1 MYLTGPLHAHTRD
14 ETVVQEVLLFYA
26 SHQGYGI
33 QEKLAFVV
41 STDSD

>member
-33 QEKLAFVV
+33 QEEWLCCFD
-41 STDSD
+41 DSD